1 MGVKVLNYCRRM
13 INPEDKM
20 ADTVKPLSVII
31 IGCGRVAVKH
41 LKAISKLKGLKL
53 AAVVDTNEES
63 AKRLLGSVKGFSD
76 TPVYSDYHEAID
88 KVGPDITSV
97 TVPSG
102 LHYQIASYAMQHG
115 SNLLL
120 EKPMTMSAFEAR
132 DIYELARKTGRKI
145 AMGHIYRYFPIVGL
159 VRDDIAKGVYGK
171 VTHGNINVRWGHDEA
186 YYGSAAWRGTWK
198 SDGGALMNQTI
209 HAIDLLVW
217 LMGSEPVSAEAM
229 ISQRIRNIEA
239 EDLGMAILRLE
250 NGALASV
257 EGTTATFPSKHMADF
272 TVFCEK
278 GMISM
283 GIDSNKP
290 HIKIFSLDENG
301 KVKKLNGKYIRRQF
315 KEGGLFSYKC
325 ALNPHMG
332 IYNDLY
338 NAIVNDKQPVADAY
352 AGYSSVDTMMG
363 IYKAAKENRQVA
375 LPLTEDFSTVDMTGY
390 FKN

>member
-1 MGVKVLNYCRRM
+1 
-13 INPEDKM
+13 M
-20 ADTVKPLSVII
+20 AETGKPLSVII

-53 AAVVDTNEES
+53 AAVVDTNADS
-63 AKRLLGSVKGFSD
+63 AERLLGSVKGFLN
-76 TPVYSDYHEAID
+76 TPVYSDYKEAID
-88 KVGPDITSV
+88 KVSPDITSV

-102 LHYQIASYAMQHG
+102 LHYRIASYAMEHG

-132 DIYELARKTGRKI
+132 DIYNLAQKTGKKI

-159 VRDDIAKGVYGK
+159 VRNDINNGVFGK
-171 VTHGNINVRWGHDEA
+171 VTHGNITVRWGHDES

-229 ISQRIRNIEA
+229 ISQRLRNIEA
-239 EDLGMAILRLE
+239 EDLGMAVLRLE
-250 NGALASV
+250 NGSLASV

-290 HIKIFSLDENG
+290 HIRIFSLAENG
-301 KVKKLNGKYIRRQF
+301 KVKKLNGRYIRRQF
-315 KEGGLFSYKC
+315 KEGGMFSYKC

-332 IYNDLY
+332 IYKDLY
-338 NAIVNDKQPVADAY
+338 DSIINDRQPVADAY

-363 IYKAAKENRQVA
+363 IYKSAKENRQIS

-390 FKN
+390 FQ

>member
-1 MGVKVLNYCRRM
+1 
-13 INPEDKM
+13 M
-20 ADTVKPLSVII
+20 AETGKPLSVII

-41 LKAISKLKGLKL
+41 LQAISKLNGLKL

-63 AKRLLGSVKGFSD
+63 AKRLQDSVKGFSN
-76 TPVYSDYHEAID
+76 TPVYSDYKEAID
-88 KVGPDITSV
+88 KIKPDITSV

-102 LHYQIASYAMQHG
+102 LHYQIATYAMEHK

-132 DIYELARKTGRKI
+132 DIYDLARKTGCKI

-159 VRDDIAKGVYGK
+159 IREDIAKGVFGK
-171 VTHGNINVRWGHDEA
+171 VTHGNINVRWGHDES

-229 ISQRIRNIEA
+229 ISQRLRNIEA
-239 EDLGMAILRLE
+239 EDLGMAVLRLE
-250 NGALASV
+250 NGALASI

-283 GIDSNKP
+283 GIDSGKP
-290 HIKIFSLDENG
+290 HISIFSLDENG
-301 KVKKLNGKYIRRQF
+301 KTHKLNGKYIRRQF
-315 KEGGLFSYKC
+315 REGGMFSFKC

-332 IYNDLY
+332 IYKDLY
-338 NAIVNDKQPVADAY
+338 DSITGGKQPVADAY

-363 IYKAAKENRQVA
+363 IYRSAKENRQVS
-375 LPLTEDFSTVDMTGY
+375 LPLTEDFKTLDMTGY
-390 FKN
+390 FQN